1 MTADK
6 EKDKDKEKDRDRDRD
21 KERDKRDKVRES
33 ENSRPRRSCTLEG
46 GAKNYAESDHSE
58 DEDNDNNSAT
68 TEESTKKSKKKPPKK
83 KSRYERTDN
92 GEITS
97 FITEDDVVYRPG
109 DCVYIESRRPNTPY
123 FICSI
128 QDFKLVRKIFT
139 SPSPFPCPVLRCGL
153 ISFLVMP
160 LDLLFQSK
168 RDHLLMNVKWYY
180 RQSEVPDSVYQHL
193 VQDRHNEN
201 DSGRELVITDPV
213 IKNREL
219 FISDYVDTYH
229 AAALRGKCNI
239 SHFSDIFAAREFK
252 ARVDSF
258 FYILGYNPETRRLN
272 STQGEIRVGPSHQA
286 KLPDLQPFPS
296 PDGDTVTQHEELVW
310 MPGVNDCDLL
320 MYLRAARSMAAFAGM
335 CDGGSTEDGCVAAS
349 RDDTTLNA
357 LNTLHE
363 SNYDAGKALQR
374 LVKKPVPKLIE
385 KCWTEDEVKRFIKGL
400 RQYGK
405 NFFRIRKELLPNKET
420 GELITFYYYWKK
432 TPEAASSRAHRRHR
446 RQAVFRRIKTR
457 TASTPVNTPS
467 RPPSSE
473 FLDLSSASEDD
484 FDSEDSEQELKG
496 YACRHC
502 FTTTSKDWHHGG
514 RENILLCTDCRIHFK
529 KYGELPPIEKPVDP
543 PPFMFKPVKEED
555 DGLSGKHSM
564 RTRRSRGSMSTLRS
578 GRKKQ
583 PASPDGRASPINEDI
598 RSSGRNSPSAA
609 STSSNDSKADSVKK
623 STKKIKEEVSSPLK
637 NSKRQ
642 REKAASDTEE
652 PDRSNAKKSKTQEI
666 SRPNSPSEGE
676 GEGESS
682 DSRSVNDE
690 GSSDPKDID
699 QDNRSTSPSIP
710 SPQDNESDSDSSAQ
724 QQVLQAQPQVLQ
736 AQSGSGQAPPPTPP
750 VSAQLPASL
759 PAASSATSAPPQ
771 VSPPASQPSSQPQAP
786 APPPPHSHIQQA
798 PALHPQRLPSPH
810 PPLQPLS
817 VSQSQPSPASSQAH
831 SQPPLHS
838 QAQPAPHS
846 LQAQP
851 LLPHPVPSQPFSLPT
866 QSSQSQV
873 PLQTQAPSH
882 SHSALQVQ
890 VTQPVLPTATSLQQ
904 AQPPREQP
912 LPPAPMAMPHIKPP
926 PTTPIPQLP
935 TAPSHKH
942 PPHLSGP
949 SPFSMNSNLP
959 PPPAL
964 KPLSSLSTHHPPSAH
979 PPPLQL
985 MPQSQPLQSS
995 QAQPPVLTQSQSL
1008 PPPANHPPSG
1018 LHQVSSQPPFSQ
1030 HPFVPGGPPSITP
1043 PSCPSTSTPPTV
1055 PGIPL
1060 QTSISTSAASSGN
1073 VPVVTACTL
1082 PPIQIK
1088 EEVPDEAEEP
1098 ESPPP
1103 PPRSPSPEPTVVDTP
1118 SHASQSARFYKHLD
1132 RGYNSCSRADL
1143 YFMPLSGSKLAK
1155 KREEAIEKAKREAEQ
1170 KAREER
1176 EREKEKEKERER
1188 EREREREAE
1197 RAAQKVSSSSHEGR
1211 LGESQLSGP
1220 AHMRPSFEPPPTTI
1234 AAVPPYIGPD
1244 TPALRTLSEYARPHV
1259 MSPTNRNHPFFVPL
1273 NPTDPLLAYHMPGLY
1288 NVDPT
1293 IRERELRER
1302 EIREREIRERELRER
1317 MKPGFEVKPPE
1328 LDALHPATN
1337 PMEHFARHGALTIP
1351 PTAGPHPFASFHPG
1365 LNPLERERLALA
1377 GPQLRPEMSYPDRL
1391 AAERI
1396 HAERMASLTNDPLA
1410 RLQMFNVTPHHHQHS
1425 HIHSH
1430 LHLHQQ
1436 DPLHQGSAGPVHPLV
1451 DPLAAGPHLARFPYP
1466 PGTIPNPLL
1475 GQPPH
1480 EHEMLRHPV
1489 FGTPYPRDLP
1499 GAIPPP
1505 MSAAHQLQAMHA
1517 QSAELQRLAME
1528 QQWLHGHPH
1537 MHGGH
1542 LPSQEDYY

>member
-1 MTADK
+1 M
-6 EKDKDKEKDRDRDRD
+6 
-21 KERDKRDKVRES
+21 
-33 ENSRPRRSCTLEG
+33 
-46 GAKNYAESDHSE
+46 
-58 DEDNDNNSAT
+58 
-68 TEESTKKSKKKPPKK
+68 
-83 KSRYERTDN
+83 
-92 GEITS
+92 
-97 FITEDDVVYRPG
+97 DDP
-109 DCVYIESRRPNTPY
+109 
-123 FICSI
+123 F
-128 QDFKLVRKIFT
+128 
-139 SPSPFPCPVLRCGL
+139 SPC
-153 ISFLVMP
+153 
-160 LDLLFQSK
+160 
-168 RDHLLMNVKWYY
+168 
-180 RQSEVPDSVYQHL
+180 
-193 VQDRHNEN
+193 
-201 DSGRELVITDPV
+201 
-213 IKNREL
+213 
-219 FISDYVDTYH
+219 
-229 AAALRGKCNI
+229 
-239 SHFSDIFAAREFK
+239 
-252 ARVDSF
+252 
-258 FYILGYNPETRRLN
+258 RRLN

-296 PDGDTVTQHEELVW
+296 PDGGTVTQHEELVW

-623 STKKIKEEVSSPLK
+623 STKKIKEEASSPLK

-666 SRPNSPSEGE
+666 SRPDSPSEGE

-724 QQVLQAQPQVLQ
+724 QQVLQAQPQ
-736 AQSGSGQAPPPTPP
+736 
-750 VSAQLPASL
+750 
-759 PAASSATSAPPQ
+759 
-771 VSPPASQPSSQPQAP
+771 
-786 APPPPHSHIQQA
+786 
-798 PALHPQRLPSPH
+798 
-810 PPLQPLS
+810 
-817 VSQSQPSPASSQAH
+817 
-831 SQPPLHS
+831 
-838 QAQPAPHS
+838 
-846 LQAQP
+846 
-851 LLPHPVPSQPFSLPT
+851 
-866 QSSQSQV
+866 
-873 PLQTQAPSH
+873 
-882 SHSALQVQ
+882 
-890 VTQPVLPTATSLQQ
+890 
-904 AQPPREQP
+904 
-912 LPPAPMAMPHIKPP
+912 
-926 PTTPIPQLP
+926 
-935 TAPSHKH
+935 
-942 PPHLSGP
+942 
-949 SPFSMNSNLP
+949 
-959 PPPAL
+959 
-964 KPLSSLSTHHPPSAH
+964 
-979 PPPLQL
+979 
-985 MPQSQPLQSS
+985 
-995 QAQPPVLTQSQSL
+995 
-1008 PPPANHPPSG
+1008 
-1018 LHQVSSQPPFSQ
+1018 
-1030 HPFVPGGPPSITP
+1030 
-1043 PSCPSTSTPPTV
+1043 
-1055 PGIPL
+1055 
-1060 QTSISTSAASSGN
+1060 
-1073 VPVVTACTL
+1073 
-1082 PPIQIK
+1082 IK
-1088 EEVPDEAEEP
+1088 EEAPDEAEEP

-1132 RGYNSCSRADL
+1132 RGYNSCARTDL
-1143 YFMPLSGSKLAK
+1143 YFMPLAGSKLAK
-1155 KREEAIEKAKREAEQ
+1155 KREE
-1170 KAREER
+1170 
-1176 EREKEKEKERER
+1176 
-1188 EREREREAE
+1188 
-1197 RAAQKVSSSSHEGR
+1197 AQKVSSSSHEGR

-1542 LPSQEDYY
+1542 LPSQEDYYSRLKKEGDKQL

>member
-1 MTADK
+1 
-6 EKDKDKEKDRDRDRD
+6 
-21 KERDKRDKVRES
+21 
-33 ENSRPRRSCTLEG
+33 
-46 GAKNYAESDHSE
+46 
-58 DEDNDNNSAT
+58 
-68 TEESTKKSKKKPPKK
+68 
-83 KSRYERTDN
+83 
-92 GEITS
+92 
-97 FITEDDVVYRPG
+97 F
-109 DCVYIESRRPNTPY
+109 
-123 FICSI
+123 F
-128 QDFKLVRKIFT
+128 
-139 SPSPFPCPVLRCGL
+139 
-153 ISFLVMP
+153 
-160 LDLLFQSK
+160 
-168 RDHLLMNVKWYY
+168 
-180 RQSEVPDSVYQHL
+180 
-193 VQDRHNEN
+193 
-201 DSGRELVITDPV
+201 
-213 IKNREL
+213 
-219 FISDYVDTYH
+219 H
-229 AAALRGKCNI
+229 A
-239 SHFSDIFAAREFK
+239 
-252 ARVDSF
+252 
-258 FYILGYNPETRRLN
+258 RRLN

-736 AQSGSGQAPPPTPP
+736 AQGSSGQAPPPTPP

-759 PAASSATSAPPQ
+759 PAVSSATAAPPQ
-771 VSPPASQPSSQPQAP
+771 VSPSAAQPPSPL
-786 APPPPHSHIQQA
+786 PPPP
-798 PALHPQRLPSPH
+798 
-810 PPLQPLS
+810 
-817 VSQSQPSPASSQAH
+817 
-831 SQPPLHS
+831 PLH
-838 QAQPAPHS
+838 
-846 LQAQP
+846 
-851 LLPHPVPSQPFSLPT
+851 
-866 QSSQSQV
+866 
-873 PLQTQAPSH
+873 
-882 SHSALQVQ
+882 
-890 VTQPVLPTATSLQQ
+890 Q

-1008 PPPANHPPSG
+1008 PPSTNHPPSG
-1018 LHQVSSQPPFSQ
+1018 LHQVSSQPTFTQ
-1030 HPFVPGGPPSITP
+1030 HAFVPGGPPSITP

-1060 QTSISTSAASSGN
+1060 QTPISTSAASGGN
-1073 VPVVTACTL
+1073 VPVVTSCTL

-1088 EEVPDEAEEP
+1088 EEVPDDAEEP

-1143 YFMPLSGSKLAK
+1143 YFMPLAGSKLAK

-1170 KAREER
+1170 K
-1176 EREKEKEKERER
+1176 ER

-1351 PTAGPHPFASFHPG
+1351 PTAGPHPFAPFHPG

-1436 DPLHQGSAGPVHPLV
+1436 DPLHQERLGLSGLICC
-1451 DPLAAGPHLARFPYP
+1451 LLFLLRARELIPIQQSYP

-1542 LPSQEDYY
+1542 LPSQEDYYSRLKKEGDKQL

>member
-1 MTADK
+1 
-6 EKDKDKEKDRDRDRD
+6 
-21 KERDKRDKVRES
+21 
-33 ENSRPRRSCTLEG
+33 
-46 GAKNYAESDHSE
+46 
-58 DEDNDNNSAT
+58 
-68 TEESTKKSKKKPPKK
+68 
-83 KSRYERTDN
+83 
-92 GEITS
+92 
-97 FITEDDVVYRPG
+97 
-109 DCVYIESRRPNTPY
+109 
-123 FICSI
+123 
-128 QDFKLVRKIFT
+128 
-139 SPSPFPCPVLRCGL
+139 
-153 ISFLVMP
+153 
-160 LDLLFQSK
+160 
-168 RDHLLMNVKWYY
+168 
-180 RQSEVPDSVYQHL
+180 
-193 VQDRHNEN
+193 
-201 DSGRELVITDPV
+201 
-213 IKNREL
+213 
-219 FISDYVDTYH
+219 
-229 AAALRGKCNI
+229 
-239 SHFSDIFAAREFK
+239 
-252 ARVDSF
+252 
-258 FYILGYNPETRRLN
+258 
-272 STQGEIRVGPSHQA
+272 
-286 KLPDLQPFPS
+286 
-296 PDGDTVTQHEELVW
+296 
-310 MPGVNDCDLL
+310 
-320 MYLRAARSMAAFAGM
+320 
-335 CDGGSTEDGCVAAS
+335 
-349 RDDTTLNA
+349 
-357 LNTLHE
+357 LHE

-583 PASPDGRASPINEDI
+583 AASPDGRASPIAEDV

-609 STSSNDSKADSVKK
+609 STSSNDSKAESVKK

-736 AQSGSGQAPPPTPP
+736 APSS
-750 VSAQLPASL
+750 SAQ
-759 PAASSATSAPPQ
+759 AA
-771 VSPPASQPSSQPQAP
+771 
-786 APPPPHSHIQQA
+786 APPPPVPA
-798 PALHPQRLPSPH
+798 PLPALP
-810 PPLQPLS
+810 
-817 VSQSQPSPASSQAH
+817 PASSA
-831 SQPPLHS
+831 
-838 QAQPAPHS
+838 APAP
-846 LQAQP
+846 AQ
-851 LLPHPVPSQPFSLPT
+851 V
-866 QSSQSQV
+866 
-873 PLQTQAPSH
+873 
-882 SHSALQVQ
+882 
-890 VTQPVLPTATSLQQ
+890 
-904 AQPPREQP
+904 
-912 LPPAPMAMPHIKPP
+912 
-926 PTTPIPQLP
+926 
-935 TAPSHKH
+935 
-942 PPHLSGP
+942 
-949 SPFSMNSNLP
+949 
-959 PPPAL
+959 
-964 KPLSSLSTHHPPSAH
+964 
-979 PPPLQL
+979 
-985 MPQSQPLQSS
+985 
-995 QAQPPVLTQSQSL
+995 
-1008 PPPANHPPSG
+1008 PPSG

-1060 QTSISTSAASSGN
+1060 QTPISTSAASSGT

-1103 PPRSPSPEPTVVDTP
+1103 PPRSPSPEPTVVDIP

-1143 YFMPLSGSKLAK
+1143 YFMPLAGSKLAK

-1542 LPSQEDYY
+1542 LPSQEDYYSRLKKEGDKQL

>member
-6 EKDKDKEKDRDRDRD
+6 EKEREKERDRDRDRDRD
-21 KERDKRDKVRES
+21 KREAGKSRRQDGDRGDRES
-33 ENSRPRRSCTLEG
+33 ESSRPRRSCTLEG
-46 GAKNYAESDHSE
+46 GAKNYAESEHSE
-58 DEDNDNNSAT
+58 DEDNDNGSTGGGSGTA
-68 TEESTKKSKKKPPKK
+68 EEAGKKGKKKTPKK
-83 KSRYERTDN
+83 KSRYERTEN

-128 QDFKLVRKIFT
+128 QDFKL
-139 SPSPFPCPVLRCGL
+139 
-153 ISFLVMP
+153 
-160 LDLLFQSK
+160 SK

-193 VQDRHNEN
+193 VQDRNNEN

-213 IKNREL
+213 VRSREL

-252 ARVDSF
+252 A
-258 FYILGYNPETRRLN
+258 
-272 STQGEIRVGPSHQA
+272 
-286 KLPDLQPFPS
+286 KLPELQPFPS
-296 PDGDTVTQHEELVW
+296 PGGQAVTENEELVW

-335 CDGGSTEDGCVAAS
+335 CDGGSTEDGCLAAS

-363 SNYDAGKALQR
+363 SSYDAGKALQR

-385 KCWTEDEVKRFIKGL
+385 KCWSEDEVKRFIKGL
-400 RQYGK
+400 RQFGK

-432 TPEAASSRAHRRHR
+432 TPEAASCRAHRRHR
-446 RQAVFRRIKTR
+446 RQPVFRRIKTR

-543 PPFMFKPVKEED
+543 PPFMFKPVKEEE

-564 RTRRSRGSMSTLRS
+564 RTRRNRGSMSTLRS

-583 PASPDGRASPINEDI
+583 TASPDGRASPTNEDL
-598 RSSGRNSPSAA
+598 RSSGRTSPSAA
-609 STSSNDSKADSVKK
+609 STDSTDSKTDSMKK
-623 STKKIKEEVSSPLK
+623 PSKKIKEEAPSPMK
-637 NSKRQ
+637 SAKRQ
-642 REKAASDTEE
+642 REKGASDTEE
-652 PDRSNAKKSKTQEI
+652 PERASAKKSKTQEL
-666 SRPNSPSEGE
+666 SRPDSPSECEGEGE

-682 DSRSVNDE
+682 DGRSINE
-690 GSSDPKDID
+690 ELSSDPKDID
-699 QDNRSTSPSIP
+699 QDNRSSSPSIP
-710 SPQDNESDSDSSAQ
+710 SPRDNESDSDSSAQ
-724 QQVLQAQPQVLQ
+724 QQQLLQSQH
-736 AQSGSGQAPPPTPP
+736 PP
-750 VSAQLPASL
+750 VIQCQPGT
-759 PAASSATSAPPQ
+759 SATS
-771 VSPPASQPSSQPQAP
+771 S
-786 APPPPHSHIQQA
+786 APPPPTTSPLPQASPMSLIQSGSS
-798 PALHPQRLPSPH
+798 LHPQRLPSPH
-810 PPLQPLS
+810 SPMTQAPPPGPPIPPQSLPSSHHGPMPPMSHPLQPG
-817 VSQSQPSPASSQAH
+817 PSHMPH
-831 SQPPLHS
+831 
-838 QAQPAPHS
+838 PHS
-846 LQAQP
+846 MPPQGF
-851 LLPHPVPSQPFSLPT
+851 PVG
-866 QSSQSQV
+866 QSQV
-873 PLQTQAPSH
+873 PPLPLPGQSQQRPHTPPSQ
-882 SHSALQVQ
+882 SQSSAQ
-890 VTQPVLPTATSLQQ
+890 SGG
-904 AQPPREQP
+904 QPPREQP
-912 LPPAPMAMPHIKPP
+912 LPPAPMSMPHIKPP
-926 PTTPIPQLP
+926 PTTPIPQIP
-935 TAPSHKH
+935 NPQSHKH
-942 PPHLSGP
+942 PPHVSAP
-949 SPFSMNSNLP
+949 PFPQMPSNLP

-964 KPLSSLSTHHPPSAH
+964 KPLSSLASHHPPSAH

-985 MPQSQPLQSS
+985 MPQGQQLQPPP
-995 QAQPPVLTQSQSL
+995 AQPPVLTQSQSL
-1008 PPPANHPPSG
+1008 PPSSTSHPNGPPQPTFSSHPFNTVLPPTGPPPS
-1018 LHQVSSQPPFSQ
+1018 SSNSMPGIQPAS
-1030 HPFVPGGPPSITP
+1030 S
-1043 PSCPSTSTPPTV
+1043 STPSS
-1055 PGIPL
+1055 
-1060 QTSISTSAASSGN
+1060 SISMPLPAS
-1073 VPVVTACTL
+1073 VTCAGPGPAL
-1082 PPIQIK
+1082 PPVHIK
-1088 EEVPDEAEEP
+1088 EEPLDETEEP

-1103 PPRSPSPEPTVVDTP
+1103 PQRSPSPEPTVVNTP

-1132 RGYNSCSRADL
+1132 RGYNSCARTDF
-1143 YFMPLSGSKLAK
+1143 YFTPLASSKLAK
-1155 KREEAIEKAKREAEQ
+1155 KREEALEKAKREAEQ
-1170 KAREER
+1170 KVREEKER
-1176 EREKEKEKERER
+1176 EREREKERER
-1188 EREREREAE
+1188 EREREKEAE
-1197 RAAQKVSSSSHEGR
+1197 RAKASSSSHDGR
-1211 LGESQLSGP
+1211 MSEPQMVGP
-1220 AHMRPSFEPPPTTI
+1220 AHMRPPYDGPPTTI

-1259 MSPTNRNHPFFVPL
+1259 MSPTNRNHPFFVSL
-1273 NPTDPLLAYHMPGLY
+1273 NPADPLLAYHMPSLY
-1288 NVDPT
+1288 NADPAM
-1293 IRERELRER
+1293 RERELRER
-1302 EIREREIRERELRER
+1302 EMREREIRERELRER

-1328 LDALHPATN
+1328 MDTLHPSTN
-1337 PMEHFARHGALTIP
+1337 PMEHFARHGAITLP
-1351 PTAGPHPFASFHPG
+1351 PMAGPHHFAAFHPG

-1377 GPQLRPEMSYPDRL
+1377 GPQLRPEMSYPERL
-1391 AAERI
+1391 AAERL
-1396 HAERMASLTNDPLA
+1396 HAERMATVANDPIA

-1436 DPLHQGSAGPVHPLV
+1436 DPLHQGKRKPCGGECLVCPPGSGGHPLAV

-1466 PGTIPNPLL
+1466 PGAIPNPLL
-1475 GQPPH
+1475 GQQPH

-1499 GAIPPP
+1499 GGLPPP

-1528 QQWLHGHPH
+1528 QQWLHGHHH
-1537 MHGGH
+1537 MHGGP
-1542 LPSQEDYY
+1542 LPGQEDYYSRLKKESDKQL

>member
-1 MTADK
+1 
-6 EKDKDKEKDRDRDRD
+6 
-21 KERDKRDKVRES
+21 
-33 ENSRPRRSCTLEG
+33 
-46 GAKNYAESDHSE
+46 
-58 DEDNDNNSAT
+58 
-68 TEESTKKSKKKPPKK
+68 
-83 KSRYERTDN
+83 
-92 GEITS
+92 
-97 FITEDDVVYRPG
+97 
-109 DCVYIESRRPNTPY
+109 
-123 FICSI
+123 
-128 QDFKLVRKIFT
+128 
-139 SPSPFPCPVLRCGL
+139 
-153 ISFLVMP
+153 
-160 LDLLFQSK
+160 
-168 RDHLLMNVKWYY
+168 
-180 RQSEVPDSVYQHL
+180 
-193 VQDRHNEN
+193 
-201 DSGRELVITDPV
+201 
-213 IKNREL
+213 
-219 FISDYVDTYH
+219 
-229 AAALRGKCNI
+229 
-239 SHFSDIFAAREFK
+239 
-252 ARVDSF
+252 
-258 FYILGYNPETRRLN
+258 
-272 STQGEIRVGPSHQA
+272 
-286 KLPDLQPFPS
+286 
-296 PDGDTVTQHEELVW
+296 
-310 MPGVNDCDLL
+310 
-320 MYLRAARSMAAFAGM
+320 
-335 CDGGSTEDGCVAAS
+335 
-349 RDDTTLNA
+349 
-357 LNTLHE
+357 
-363 SNYDAGKALQR
+363 
-374 LVKKPVPKLIE
+374 
-385 KCWTEDEVKRFIKGL
+385 
-400 RQYGK
+400 
-405 NFFRIRKELLPNKET
+405 
-420 GELITFYYYWKK
+420 
-432 TPEAASSRAHRRHR
+432 
-446 RQAVFRRIKTR
+446 
-457 TASTPVNTPS
+457 
-467 RPPSSE
+467 
-473 FLDLSSASEDD
+473 
-484 FDSEDSEQELKG
+484 
-496 YACRHC
+496 
-502 FTTTSKDWHHGG
+502 
-514 RENILLCTDCRIHFK
+514 
-529 KYGELPPIEKPVDP
+529 
-543 PPFMFKPVKEED
+543 
-555 DGLSGKHSM
+555 
-564 RTRRSRGSMSTLRS
+564 MSTLRS

-583 PASPDGRASPINEDI
+583 PASPDGRASPIPEDI

-736 AQSGSGQAPPPTPP
+736 AQSSSGQAPAPTPP
-750 VSAQLPASL
+750 GAAQLAASL
-759 PAASSATSAPPQ
+759 PAASSAAPTPAQ

-817 VSQSQPSPASSQAH
+817 VSQSQPSPASSQPH
-831 SQPPLHS
+831 VQPPLHS

-846 LQAQP
+846 LQTQP
-851 LLPHPVPSQPFSLPT
+851 LLPHPVPSQPFSLPA

-882 SHSALQVQ
+882 SHSALQVA
-890 VTQPVLPTATSLQQ
+890 QPVLPTATSLQQ

-1008 PPPANHPPSG
+1008 PPPASHPPSG

-1043 PSCPSTSTPPTV
+1043 PSCPSTSTPPTM

-1060 QTSISTSAASSGN
+1060 QTPISTSAASSGT

-1103 PPRSPSPEPTVVDTP
+1103 PPRSPSPEPTVVDIP

-1143 YFMPLSGSKLAK
+1143 YFMPLAGSKLAK

>member
-21 KERDKRDKVRES
+21 KERDKRDKGRES

-46 GAKNYAESDHSE
+46 AVFEFILLLCSLLEAQKLMPIIL
-58 DEDNDNNSAT
+58 
-68 TEESTKKSKKKPPKK
+68 KSCVFK
-83 KSRYERTDN
+83 
-92 GEITS
+92 
-97 FITEDDVVYRPG
+97 

-128 QDFKLVRKIFT
+128 QDFKLVRNIFT
-139 SPSPFPCPVLRCGL
+139 SPPFPCPSLQRG
-153 ISFLVMP
+153 
-160 LDLLFQSK
+160 DSK

-286 KLPDLQPFPS
+286 KLPELQPFPS

-583 PASPDGRASPINEDI
+583 AASPDGRASPIAEDV

-609 STSSNDSKADSVKK
+609 STSSNDSKAESVKK

-724 QQVLQAQPQVLQ
+724 QQVLQAQPQVLPAPSSSAQ
-736 AQSGSGQAPPPTPP
+736 AAAPTPP
-750 VSAQLPASL
+750 VPAPLPAL
-759 PAASSATSAPPQ
+759 PPASSAAPAPAQ
-771 VSPPASQPSSQPQAP
+771 VSPPVSQPSGQPQPP
-786 APPPPHSHIQQA
+786 APHSHIQQA
-798 PALHPQRLPSPH
+798 PALHPQRL
-810 PPLQPLS
+810 
-817 VSQSQPSPASSQAH
+817 
-831 SQPPLHS
+831 
-838 QAQPAPHS
+838 
-846 LQAQP
+846 
-851 LLPHPVPSQPFSLPT
+851 
-866 QSSQSQV
+866 
-873 PLQTQAPSH
+873 
-882 SHSALQVQ
+882 
-890 VTQPVLPTATSLQQ
+890 
-904 AQPPREQP
+904 
-912 LPPAPMAMPHIKPP
+912 
-926 PTTPIPQLP
+926 
-935 TAPSHKH
+935 
-942 PPHLSGP
+942 
-949 SPFSMNSNLP
+949 
-959 PPPAL
+959 
-964 KPLSSLSTHHPPSAH
+964 
-979 PPPLQL
+979 
-985 MPQSQPLQSS
+985 
-995 QAQPPVLTQSQSL
+995 
-1008 PPPANHPPSG
+1008 
-1018 LHQVSSQPPFSQ
+1018 
-1030 HPFVPGGPPSITP
+1030 
-1043 PSCPSTSTPPTV
+1043 
-1055 PGIPL
+1055 
-1060 QTSISTSAASSGN
+1060 
-1073 VPVVTACTL
+1073 CTL

-1103 PPRSPSPEPTVVDTP
+1103 PPRSPSPEPTVVDIP

-1143 YFMPLSGSKLAK
+1143 YFMPLAGSKLAK